1 MPEGDTIYRV
11 AKTLQLA
18 LGGRLVTEFRTVLP
32 QLARI
37 DRDTPIVGRSVNRV
51 EPRGKH
57 LLIHFSGD
65 LILHTHLRM
74 NGNWHIYRPG
84 ERWRRRGD
92 DMRVVIGNQEWQA
105 IGFSLPIAEFLH
117 VSDTARHPELGALGP
132 DLLAEVFDR
141 EEAIRRFR
149 ERPQLEI
156 GDALLNQRILAGIGN
171 VYKSEI
177 LFACR
182 LSPFRRVDEVSDS
195 ELEKMLDSARRQ
207 LRANVVA
214 ADRARPVFTRVMR
227 RTTGRSDPSA
237 ALWVYGRGGEPCRE
251 CASPIS
257 VRRQGPDARGTW
269 WCPRCQED

>member
-37 DRDTPIVGRSVNRV
+37 DRDAPIVGRSVDRV

-57 LLIHFSGD
+57 LLIHFTGD
-65 LILHTHLRM
+65 LVLHSHLRM

-84 ERWRRRGD
+84 ERWKRRRD
-92 DMRVVIGNQEWQA
+92 DMRVVIGNKEWHA
-105 IGFSLPIAEFLH
+105 IGFSLPVAEFFRA
-117 VSDTARHPELGALGP
+117 SDASRHRELEELGP
-132 DLLAEVFDR
+132 DLLAEDFDR
-141 EEAIRRFR
+141 EEAIRRLR
-149 ERPQLEI
+149 ARPELEI
-156 GDALLNQRILAGIGN
+156 AEALLNQRILAGIGN

-182 LSPFRRVDEVSDS
+182 VSPFRLVAELSDA
-195 ELEKMLDSARRQ
+195 ELERILDCAERQ
-207 LRANVVA
+207 LRVNVVV

-237 ALWVYGRGGEPCRE
+237 ALWVYGRGGESCRA
-251 CASPIS
+251 CASAIS
-257 VRRQGPDARGTW
+257 VRRQGPDARSTW